1 MAYPAKPL
9 DPALSPALAEIEKKT
24 GPMNILRVMAHQ
36 PDALRE
42 FVPLYAT
49 VMGARVIESR
59 LREMIYLAVSFVNE
73 CDYCASHHITTGH
86 AAGLSDDEIR
96 EIEMENNQ
104 NFTHDE
110 QVVLHYVR
118 ELTRTASADGSTRH
132 AVEERFTP
140 DQFVAITMIAGMANF
155 TNRFNNGL
163 AVPLE
168 SGSAPLSTPVVG

>member
-1 MAYPAKPL
+1 MAYPAKPV
-9 DPALSPALAEIEKKT
+9 DPALSPALAEIEMKT

-49 VMGARVIESR
+49 VMGARVIETR

-73 CDYCASHHITTGH
+73 CDYCASHHIGTGRGT
-86 AAGLSDDEIR
+86 GLTDDEIR

-104 NFTHDE
+104 NFTPDE
-110 QVVLHYVR
+110 QAALHYVR

-140 DQFVAITMIAGMANF
+140 EQFVAITMIAAMANF

-163 AVPLE
+163 SVPLE
-168 SGSAPLSTPVVG
+168 AGSAPLSTPALG